1 MIDLFQKGGVLMY
14 PLLLCSVIAVAVM
27 LERGICF
34 LRVGS
39 SASWIEEL
47 RLLIQKRA
55 FAEAAAL
62 AQERRGPVATLLR
75 EVIEHRELPRT
86 ELESRVSAMGS
97 TELKRLSTHL
107 HLLELVGRIAPML
120 GLSGTVLGLTRT
132 FQTVASVRTFANPSL
147 LASGIW
153 EALITTVTGL
163 FIGIPALVF
172 HHFFD
177 NRLNSLSFEMKSSVE
192 TILTELGERR

>member
-1 MIDLFQKGGVLMY
+1 MY
-14 PLLLCSVIAVAVM
+14 PLLLCSVIMVAVI
-27 LERGICF
+27 LERAVCF
-34 LRVGS
+34 FRAGS
-39 SASWIEEL
+39 STSWIEEL
-47 RLLIQKRA
+47 RVHIQKRA

-62 AQERRGPVATLLR
+62 AQKSQGPVATLLR
-75 EVIEHRELPRT
+75 EILRYRELPRA
-86 ELESRVSAMGS
+86 ELESRVSAVGS
-97 TELKRLSTHL
+97 SELKHLSAHL

-132 FQTVASVRTFANPSL
+132 FQTVASVKTFANPGL

-172 HHFFD
+172 HHFFE
-177 NRLNSLSFEMKSSVE
+177 NRLNSLSFEMKSTAE
-192 TILTELGERR
+192 TILAELGERR

>member
-1 MIDLFQKGGVLMY
+1 MY
-14 PLLLCSVIAVAVM
+14 PLLLCSLIVVAVI

-34 LRVGS
+34 LRAGS
-39 SASWIEEL
+39 SSSWIEEL
-47 RLLIQKRA
+47 RIQINRGA
-55 FAEAAAL
+55 FVEASAL
-62 AQERRGPVATLLR
+62 AQKRRGPVATLLR
-75 EVIEHRELPRT
+75 EIIEHRELPRAK
-86 ELESRVSAMGS
+86 LESRMSSVGS
-97 TELKRLSTHL
+97 TELKSLSTHL

-132 FQTVASVRTFANPSL
+132 FQTVAAVRTFADPGL

-172 HHFFD
+172 HHFFE
-177 NRLNSLSFEMKSSVE
+177 NRIGSLSVEMKSTSE
-192 TILTELGERR
+192 TMLAELRELR